1 MANSNPDPLK
11 ARQAKRKK
19 AKPPNIQSAT
29 EVVWKALQT
38 ATKILADENATMKLK
53 ACHAVF
59 QGAQAFAKLYEVGE
73 LEARLSA
80 LEADQSPAPQSKG
93 SDHAESLN

>member
-1 MANSNPDPLK
+1 MANSKPDPVK
-11 ARQAKRKK
+11 ARLGKREKS
-19 AKPPNIQSAT
+19 KPPNIQSAA

-38 ATKILADENATMKLK
+38 AQKILENEDSTMKLK

-73 LEARLSA
+73 LEARMVA
-80 LEADQSPAPQSKG
+80 LEAKTG
-93 SDHAESLN
+93 GKK